1 MKRNFLKSKRGEL
14 GLSLIEILIVMA
26 VIALLSAISLPY
38 ILNYKKL
45 YKSEDQTL
53 KVIDL
58 MREASQLAINRR
70 RLIRFEID
78 LTANAVLLIDGRG
91 PGAADDLQI
100 KSIPLE
106 LVRDIRMDQIPAGV
120 AKPNPPNYTDIAFS
134 VDAVGHLRG
143 ATWVIGNSVWQ
154 AGFMP
159 DGSVVNTANV
169 PLSVNIYVWPPI
181 LPGSTTPRN
190 KSEVR
195 AITMFGGTGAIRYW
209 KHNGTTFVAAN

>member
-1 MKRNFLKSKRGEL
+1 MKRSFLKSRRGEL
-14 GLSLIEILIVMA
+14 GLSLIEILIVMG

-38 ILNYKKL
+38 IYNYKKL

-58 MREASQLAINRR
+58 MREAGQLAISRR

-78 LTANAVLLIDGRG
+78 LTANTVLLIDGNG

-106 LVRDIRMDQIPAGV
+106 LVREIRMDQIPAGV
-120 AKPNPPNYTDIAFS
+120 TKPNPPNYTDIAFS
-134 VDAVGHLRG
+134 VDTVGHLRG
-143 ATWVIGNSVWQ
+143 TTWVIGNSVWQ

-169 PLSVNIYVWPPI
+169 PLSVNIYIWPPVTY
-181 LPGSTTPRN
+181 GSTTPRN

-209 KHNGTTFVAAN
+209 KHNGTTFVATN